1 MFLGKLV
8 MTEKDLKKC
17 KYNSVILGKDLK
29 DGMFLIDLDDWEDPD
44 SEQFVFEVSEVVIT
58 EEKVSFREVAYDHT
72 HKRTIDRIH
81 EIFRKPYEPQMRAFF
96 PTLRA
101 GLKLGIKLRDIEM
114 T

>member
-44 SEQFVFEVSEVVIT
+44 SEQFVFEVSEVV
-58 EEKVSFREVAYDHT
+58 VT
-72 HKRTIDRIH
+72 H
-81 EIFRKPYEPQMRAFF
+81 
-96 PTLRA
+96 
-101 GLKLGIKLRDIEM
+101 IKERSIEFM
-114 T
+114 KYSESLMNRR